1 MIQTEARFLREDE
14 IHKTIYRTHTVRF
27 EPYPTR
33 IYQSWKLML
42 EQEFEDYISPLEVL
56 KPKEKEIY
64 DWIQANYN
72 YLEFKVQDISNGM
85 DLDQDNVRTKYLK
98 KLVDLRL
105 LEKRKVNRKNYYRL
119 IMLDWTIKVVKQ
131 ERKSAR

>member
-1 MIQTEARFLREDE
+1 MF
-14 IHKTIYRTHTVRF
+14 
-27 EPYPTR
+27 
-33 IYQSWKLML
+33 
-42 EQEFEDYISPLEVL
+42 EQEFEDYISPLDVL

-64 DWIQANYN
+64 DWIKANYN

-85 DLDQDNVRTKYLK
+85 NLDQDNVRTKYLK

-119 IMLDWTIKVVKQ
+119 IILD
-131 ERKSAR
+131 